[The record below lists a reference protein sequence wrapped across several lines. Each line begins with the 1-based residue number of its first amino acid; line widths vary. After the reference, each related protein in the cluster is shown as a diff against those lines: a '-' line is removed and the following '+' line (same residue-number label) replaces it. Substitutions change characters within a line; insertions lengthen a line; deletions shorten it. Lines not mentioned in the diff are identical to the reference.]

1 MPVKIEWFQDESK
14 AEDFPKGTT
23 IFAEGD
29 KGTTMY
35 VLLRGAVELH
45 IGGEVFEVLGPGE
58 PFGEMALIDRAP
70 RNATAV
76 TRTPCKIVPVEMD
89 QFRSLVRLEPDF
101 AVAIMK
107 VMADRLRRMDARAM
121 EKPKKG

>member
-14 AEDFPKGTT
+14 AEDYGKGET
-23 IFAEGD
+23 IFAEGE

-35 VLLRGAVELH
+35 VLLRGAVELL
-45 IGGEVFEVLGPGE
+45 IGGQVFEVLGPGE

-76 TRTPCKIVPVEMD
+76 TRTPCKIVPVEID

-121 EKPKKG
+121 ETQKKG